1 MVFCAI
7 AVVETGHYIARKGQ
21 SPDYQQQICATLV
34 CWGSPVEGISLP
46 VSQEEIDQHIALLN
60 SDLSE
65 QRVQAAAWLASR
77 GVQGAG
83 PAIAASMRDERTY
96 RPCQLAH
103 NLGLL
108 GDDRWVELLA
118 DATKNPTNADL
129 RICATLALGELGSA
143 KAVDALIDAYHRG
156 VGSYVVIDALGKI
169 ADPSSLPFLCSVA
182 QAPRNRFEHHMATE
196 AIQRVALMQR
206 QDPVEALSD
215 RIRSSAQAG
224 SLDVWAVR
232 KLVGLEDRRATKV
245 FKQAFLDVGSND
257 KTELVT
263 LAAGMLAQ
271 GLEGLSAIRSLALE
285 LSSSATRRTEIAQ
298 AARDLGG
305 DSGDFPRQL
314 KNSRSLVQK

>member
-34 CWGSPVEGISLP
+34 CWGRPVEGISLP
-46 VSQEEIDQHIALLN
+46 VSQEQIDQNIARLS
-60 SDLSE
+60 SDLPE
-65 QRVQAAAWLASR
+65 QRVQAAGWLGSR

-108 GDDRWVELLA
+108 GDDRWVELLT

-143 KAVDALIDAYHRG
+143 KAVDALIDAYRRG
-156 VGSYVVIDALGKI
+156 VGGYVVIDALGKI
-169 ADPSSLPFLCSVA
+169 ADPSSLAFLRSVA
-182 QAPRNRFEHHMATE
+182 QDPRNQFEYNMVTK
-196 AIQRVALMQR
+196 AIQRVTLMQL
-206 QDPVEALSD
+206 QDPAAALID
-215 RIRSSAQAG
+215 RIRSSTQAG
-224 SLDVWAVR
+224 SLDTWAVR
-232 KLVGLEDRRATKV
+232 KLVGLEDRRATEV
-245 FKQAFLDVGSND
+245 FKQAFLEVGSDD

-271 GLEGLSAIRSLALE
+271 EQEGLAAIRSLALE
-285 LSSSATRRTEIAQ
+285 LSRSVTRRFEIAQ
-298 AARDLGG
+298 AACDLG
-305 DSGDFPRQL
+305 SDF
-314 KNSRSLVQK
+314 